1 MIRTLA
7 IAAAVSAL
15 AIPAV
20 AAAADPAF
28 DAFQAVCWA
37 PGDDYMGVLKAA
49 SDAGWSDT
57 AVSGGDEQGVS
68 ITDKAAKEKAVDG
81 GGRLTLL
88 VTRGLRHLSKGGD
101 LKVTTCKLS
110 FSKADPALIGTATA
124 WLGGDAPDNDKDP
137 TLAIYYVG
145 LASGKPNHVGK
156 PGMNA
161 ALAGGGLSILK
172 FQQDSDSSI
181 VVDQSYSK

>member
-15 AIPAV
+15 AIPAS
-20 AAAADPAF
+20 AAAADAAF
-28 DAFQAVCWA
+28 DAFQTVCWGA
-37 PGDDYMGVLKAA
+37 SDDYVAVLKAA
-49 SDAGWSDT
+49 SSAGWTDT

-68 ITDKAAKEKAVDG
+68 ITDKAAKEKAVEG

-88 VTRGLRHLSKGGD
+88 VTRGLRHMTSGD

-110 FSKADPALIGTATA
+110 YSKADPALISGAQSWIGGA
-124 WLGGDAPDNDKDP
+124 PDGGDA

-145 LASGKPNHVGK
+145 LSSGAPNHVGK
-156 PGMNA
+156 AGMSA
-161 ALAGGGLSILK
+161 ALSAGGLSILK
-172 FQQDSDSSI
+172 FQQDSDSTI
-181 VVDQSYSK
+181 LVDQSYSK